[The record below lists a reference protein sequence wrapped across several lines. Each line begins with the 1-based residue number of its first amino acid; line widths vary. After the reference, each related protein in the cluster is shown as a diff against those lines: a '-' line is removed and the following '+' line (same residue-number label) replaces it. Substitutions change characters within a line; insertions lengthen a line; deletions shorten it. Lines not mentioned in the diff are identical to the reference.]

1 VPIYQLVEQEPTEIT
16 LREQIKPLEHQL
28 VGMETTICLILVQ
41 LLHQTETQ
49 LGDFKT
55 TLAFLQR
62 APQNSLKQVLMLVH
76 MDDS

>member
-1 VPIYQLVEQEPTEIT
+1 VPIEQPVEQEPTEIT
-16 LREQIKPLEHQL
+16 LREQIKPVEHQL

-55 TLAFLQR
+55 TLAFRQR
-62 APQNSLKQVLMLVH
+62 APQNSHK
-76 MDDS
+76 

>member
-1 VPIYQLVEQEPTEIT
+1 VPIEQPVEQEPTEIT
-16 LREQIKPLEHQL
+16 LREQIKPVVHQV

-41 LLHQTETQ
+41 VLHQTKTQ

-62 APQNSLKQVLMLVH
+62 APQKSLKQVLMLVH
-76 MDDS
+76 MDIS